1 MFLETSS
8 VPAAVFTLLLFFPH
22 LRDEILFIFFAN
34 TSYSL
39 AVMAIKKCSHA
50 KESSWLLTGFWTVD
64 IMTSQFLFQ
73 HGERNSHVLMLPLQV
88 A

>member
-1 MFLETSS
+1 MFSATSS
-8 VPAAVFTLLLFFPH
+8 VPAAVFTLLLFFPD
-22 LRDEILFIFFAN
+22 LRDEISFAN

-50 KESSWLLTGFWTVD
+50 KESSWLLTGFWNVVT
-64 IMTSQFLFQ
+64 MTSQFLFQ
-73 HGERNSHVLMLPLQV
+73 HGERNSHVLMLSLQV

>member
-1 MFLETSS
+1 MFLKTSS
-8 VPAAVFTLLLFFPH
+8 VPAAVSTLLLFFPH
-22 LRDEILFIFFAN
+22 PRDEILCFFAN